1 MIRLNCWKH
10 AQLFMTLC
18 IYPLT
23 MNSLSL
29 LDVVALLTPCGI
41 VPTGAVGTIVEIL
54 APEVFLVEFSDDN
67 GRTLALESIPKNNLL
82 KLHYD
87 FAQAA

>member
-1 MIRLNCWKH
+1 MLWPFC
-10 AQLFMTLC
+10 
-18 IYPLT
+18 P
-23 MNSLSL
+23 
-29 LDVVALLTPCGI
+29 PCGK
-41 VPTGAVGTIVEIL
+41 VPTGAVGTIVEFL

-67 GRTLALESIPKNNLL
+67 GRTLAIESVPKDNLL